1 MSYSRRKIQ
10 EVAYRLYS
18 RYQHLF
24 VDNVEGNWAAIS
36 VLDDIPLEWVKIWEE
51 DSENLGPGESLA
63 DIQEENRILH
73 LGFAIEIG
81 ESWADEELN
90 EETRRRVV
98 EKELR
103 DLRDLRALQEVLDA
117 EEGDIPEDEESDS
130 EDEAREESPNGERTA
145 WLSTHAQQSG
155 NDDEDWGKEAD
166 ERLERISFFENF
178 VDR

>member
-24 VDNVEGNWAAIS
+24 VDVVENWAAIS
-36 VLDDIPLEWVKIWEE
+36 VLDDIPLEWVKIWKE
-51 DSENLGPGESLA
+51 DSESFA

-73 LGFAIEIG
+73 LGFAIGLG

-90 EETRRRVV
+90 EERRRRVV
-98 EKELR
+98 EKELGDWR
-103 DLRDLRALQEVLDA
+103 EERALQEVLWE

-130 EDEAREESPNGERTA
+130 GNEATEE
-145 WLSTHAQQSG
+145 
-155 NDDEDWGKEAD
+155 
-166 ERLERISFFENF
+166 
-178 VDR
+178 

>member
-24 VDNVEGNWAAIS
+24 VDNVEGNWATIS
-36 VLDDIPLEWVKIWEE
+36 VLDDIPLEWVKIWEK

-73 LGFAIEIG
+73 LGFAIELG

-90 EETRRRVV
+90 EERRRRVV
-98 EKELR
+98 EKELGIG
-103 DLRDLRALQEVLDA
+103 EK
-117 EEGDIPEDEESDS
+117 
-130 EDEAREESPNGERTA
+130 RERYRRCFGEKKGIYRKTRKVIVGTRQQR
-145 WLSTHAQQSG
+145 SQKTGKKQRGNPHTHSNQGTMMRIGIRKQMSI
-155 NDDEDWGKEAD
+155 GKE
-166 ERLERISFFENF
+166 
-178 VDR
+178 

>member
-24 VDNVEGNWAAIS
+24 VDDVEGIWVAIS
-36 VLDDIPLEWVKIWEE
+36 VLDDIPLEWVKIWED

-63 DIQEENRILH
+63 DIQEKNQFLY

-81 ESWADEELN
+81 KSWANEKLN
-90 EETRRRVV
+90 EERRGRVV
-98 EKELR
+98 EKELWDWR
-103 DLRDLRALQEVLDA
+103 EERALEERLEA

-130 EDEAREESPNGERTA
+130 EDEATEESPNGERTA
-145 WLSTHAQQSG
+145 WLPKHAQQSG
-155 NDDEDWGKEAD
+155 NDDED
-166 ERLERISFFENF
+166 
-178 VDR
+178 

>member
-18 RYQHLF
+18 RYHHLF
-24 VDNVEGNWAAIS
+24 VDVEENWAAMS

-51 DSENLGPGESLA
+51 DSEHLDPGKSLA
-63 DIQEENRILH
+63 DIQEEHRILH

-90 EETRRRVV
+90 EKRRRRVV

-103 DLRDLRALQEVLDA
+103 DWREERALQEVLDA
-117 EEGDIPEDEESDS
+117 EEGDIPEDEEGDS
-130 EDEAREESPNGERTA
+130 EDKATEDYPNGERTA
-145 WLSTHAQQSG
+145 WLPAHIQQSG
-155 NDDEDWGKEAD
+155 NDDEDWDKEAD
-166 ERLERISFFENF
+166 ER
-178 VDR
+178 

>member
-36 VLDDIPLEWVKIWEE
+36 VLDDIALEWVKIWEE

-73 LGFAIEIG
+73 LGFAIKLG
-81 ESWADEELN
+81 ESSADEELN
-90 EETRRRVV
+90 EERRRRVV
-98 EKELR
+98 EKELGDWR
-103 DLRDLRALQEVLDA
+103 EERALQEVLWG

-130 EDEAREESPNGERTA
+130 GDEAIEESQNGEKTA
-145 WLSTHAQQSG
+145 WLPSHAQQSG
-155 NDDEDWGKEAD
+155 NDDEDWDK
-166 ERLERISFFENF
+166 ERISCFGDFR
-178 VDR
+178 DR

>member
-24 VDNVEGNWAAIS
+24 VDNVEGNWAAIN
-36 VLDDIPLEWVKIWEE
+36 VLDNIPLEWIKIWKE

-90 EETRRRVV
+90 EERR
-98 EKELR
+98 EEI
-103 DLRDLRALQEVLDA
+103 ALQKVLEG
-117 EEGDIPEDEESDS
+117 EEGEIPEDEESDNG
-130 EDEAREESPNGERTA
+130 DEATEESQNGENSVATHTRTA
-145 WLSTHAQQSG
+145 IG
-155 NDDEDWGKEAD
+155 E
-166 ERLERISFFENF
+166 
-178 VDR
+178 